1 MIVSV
6 SRRTDIPAWYADWF
20 YARLRAGYADVRNPY
35 RPRQVS
41 RVPLT
46 PGEADGFVFWT
57 KNPLPMLG
65 RLGEL
70 RDRAWYFQ
78 FTLTPYGRELE
89 PGLPNKREVLVPAFR
104 RLSQLAGPGRVVWRY
119 DPVVLTPSFTPDTHR
134 RCFPAMAQLL
144 EGATDECIVS
154 FVDDYACARRRMK
167 QAGVSAPSAGQAA
180 SLLNFFA
187 ETAGQYGMR
196 LSVCCEPSL
205 MAAGCFSAQK
215 QAEKVRDDAI
225 PIPGFDGLQRGGC
238 SAKKETSQEEDTSL
252 KRRAALPHVVQARC
266 IDTERLAKIAGTAV
280 LAAPDSNQRKGC
292 GCAKSVDIGAYDTCR
307 SGCVYCYASHSAG
320 RLAERCA
327 QHETGSSLLYGR
339 LEDGDEITVR
349 RVSR

>member
-35 RPRQVS
+35 RPPQVS

-46 PGEADGFVFWT
+46 PEETDGFVFWT

-70 RDRAWYFQ
+70 KDRAWYFQ

-89 PGLPNKREVLVPAFR
+89 PGLPDKREVLIPAFR
-104 RLSQLAGPGRVVWRY
+104 RLSKLAGPGRVVWRY
-119 DPVVLTPSFTPDTHR
+119 DPVVLTPSITPDTHR

-167 QAGVSAPSAGQAA
+167 QAGVSAPSADQAA
-180 SLLNFFA
+180 SLLNFFSK
-187 ETAGQYGMR
+187 TASQHGMR

-205 MAAGCFSAQK
+205 LAAGYFSSSK
-215 QAEKVRDDAI
+215 QAEEFPGDAI
-225 PIPGFDGLQRGGC
+225 PIPGFDDPNDGGC
-238 SAKKETSQEEDTSL
+238 SANKENSQEENAFLRQRIGANRIT
-252 KRRAALPHVVQARC
+252 QARC
-266 IDTERLAKIAGTAV
+266 IDAGRLSRIAGKTI
-280 LAAPDSNQRKGC
+280 LAAPDGNQRKGC
-292 GCAKSVDIGAYDTCR
+292 GCAQSVDIGAYDTCR

-320 RLAERCA
+320 RLAERFA
-327 QHETGSSLLYGR
+327 QHDPSSSLLYGR

-349 RVSR
+349 RISR

>member
-41 RVPLT
+41 RVSLT
-46 PGEADGFVFWT
+46 PEEADGFVFWT

-89 PGLPNKREVLVPAFR
+89 PGLPDKREVLIPAFR
-104 RLSQLAGPGRVVWRY
+104 RLSELAGPGRVVWRY
-119 DPVVLTPSFTPDTHR
+119 DPVVLTPSITPDTHR
-134 RCFPAMAQLL
+134 RCFPAMARLL

-154 FVDDYACARRRMK
+154 FVDDYVCARRRMK
-167 QAGVSAPSAGQAA
+167 QAGVSAPSADQAA

-187 ETAGQYGMR
+187 ETASQHGMR

-205 MAAGCFSAQK
+205 LTTGYSFASKKGEEAQ
-215 QAEKVRDDAI
+215 DDAI
-225 PIPGFDGLQRGGC
+225 QIPGFDGPKSGRC
-238 SAKKETSQEEDTSL
+238 SADKENLQGENTSL
-252 KRRAALPHVVQARC
+252 EQRIGWNKIAQARC
-266 IDTERLAKIAGTAV
+266 IDTGRLARISGKAI
-280 LAAPDSNQRKGC
+280 LAAPDGNQRKGC

-320 RLAERCA
+320 RLAERFA

-339 LEDGDEITVR
+339 LKDDDEIIVR